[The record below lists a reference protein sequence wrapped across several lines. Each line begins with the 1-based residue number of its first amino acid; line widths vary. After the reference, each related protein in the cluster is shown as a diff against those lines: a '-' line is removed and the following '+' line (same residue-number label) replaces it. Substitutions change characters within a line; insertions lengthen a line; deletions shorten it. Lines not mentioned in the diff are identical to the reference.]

1 MRTRDH
7 MKYINNKMQ
16 KDTSSWIKHKEVLNY
31 SYFKPGR
38 LRVIIT
44 VTNVVLKFLGL
55 PELIPNL
62 KRTSFYRTPLVA
74 ASEIT
79 LHVAPSNCPKLCGNC
94 AFPQNFHTRKLG
106 ELTALYAVN
115 VN

>member
-1 MRTRDH
+1 
-7 MKYINNKMQ
+7 MQ
-16 KDTSSWIKHKEVLNY
+16 KDTSSWIKQKEILNY
-31 SYFKPGR
+31 SYLKPRR
-38 LRVIIT
+38 LIIT

-55 PELIPNL
+55 TELLPNL

-79 LHVAPSNCPKLCGNC
+79 LHVAPANRPKLCANC

-106 ELTALYAVN
+106 ELTAFYAVN